1 MNYLYLRVARDPW
14 QRLIKMS
21 KKKKLILEWEDD
33 TSENYILGIVSS
45 SSHLS
50 FVHFLNSTDYFN
62 FERDA
67 EFEVESNSD
76 KSYFISFTNNDTE
89 GNNSYRLIKNK
100 GTKGILSKEFK
111 GLDYILIPSP
121 ENLEPILSV
130 KEMLFKQKFVQ
141 AIIEI
146 EIQKISDKIRN
157 LLYF

>member
-1 MNYLYLRVARDPW
+1 
-14 QRLIKMS
+14 MS

-76 KSYFISFTNNDTE
+76 KS
-89 GNNSYRLIKNK
+89 
-100 GTKGILSKEFK
+100 
-111 GLDYILIPSP
+111 
-121 ENLEPILSV
+121 
-130 KEMLFKQKFVQ
+130 KF
-141 AIIEI
+141 
-146 EIQKISDKIRN
+146 RW
-157 LLYF
+157 